1 MMDILWTFAGK
12 LNKKDMC
19 EGTSASRWNKTE
31 NGWADDE
38 SFRIWAGMVVAH
50 KKKQGLDK
58 MLIFVDNAAIH
69 FNDEVAALFAANNIM
84 LMGLIPSSTGW
95 TQPLDRC
102 YFHPVK
108 PILERL
114 WKESGEILTELN
126 VAKFFE
132 MACKEY
138 EVNQH
143 KSGKAALA
151 AGFKLA
157 GIVPFNPSATLA
169 GTHAA
174 DLRLAPTAE
183 QKERAKKVGEE
194 AGKILVATVQEQV
207 TAAFMGRLP
216 EAALALEPLGEAAKA
231 IRKAKYGAEKEDKE
245 ELYDI
250 PGMAEGFVSRQ
261 CPTSTQFAARRAKE
275 EAAKAKEEQEK
286 AARKDAKEESKA
298 RKEREE
304 AEKEIARADKK
315 VQQAAKKAL
324 EEAAKAARQA
334 AKAAKHAGGA
344 KGVGQGG
351 VGGKKAKVAVKR
363 KRDEAE
369 NPYRKAYKKKK

>member
-1 MMDILWTFAGK
+1 MEILFTFAGK

-19 EGTSASRWNKTE
+19 EGTDFSRWNKTE

-114 WKESGEILTELN
+114 WKESGEILTEMN

-138 EVNQH
+138 EVNQR
-143 KSGKAALA
+143 KSGKSALA

-183 QKERAKKVGEE
+183 QKARAKRVGEE
-194 AGKILVATVQEQV
+194 AGKLLVATVQEQV
-207 TAAFMGRLP
+207 TAAFMGRLS
-216 EAALALEPLGEAAKA
+216 EAALALEPGGERAKE
-231 IRKAKYGAEKEDKE
+231 IRKAKYGADKEDKE
-245 ELYDI
+245 GPFDYL
-250 PGMAEGFVSRQ
+250 GMGEDFVSRQ
-261 CPTSTQFAARRAKE
+261 CPTSTQFAARREKE

-286 AARKDAKEESKA
+286 LARKD
-298 RKEREE
+298 EREMKKADKE
-304 AEKEIARADKK
+304 KRDAEKKAKWDAKVADR
-315 VQQAAKKAL
+315 AAKKAI
-324 EEAAKAARQA
+324 EDAALAARKAARA
-334 AKAAKHAGGA
+334 AKPPGKA
-344 KGVGQGG
+344 KGVGKGG
-351 VGGKKAKVAVKR
+351 VVGQQPKVAGKR
-363 KRDEAE
+363 PREEVE
-369 NPYRKAYKKKK
+369 NPYGKAYKKKK